1 MSGFA
6 YSDARAAQLR
16 KLTEMSRA
24 LTHTVSLDDV
34 LRLAVERGVELLNGA
49 KAVLMLTDDED
60 VLSVRASCGIDA
72 DRCEA
77 FREPMQET
85 IGSRLEGLLG
95 NGLGDGEFTAV
106 PLVVNS
112 QVVGLLAVS
121 HPMERS
127 DDEREWLLS
136 ALADQA
142 AIALEKTRLDE
153 TGAFRERLMGIVG
166 HDLRT
171 PLQVIIMA
179 SALMLRDDSLGER
192 PRVLARRVANSA
204 ARMTDIIEQLLDFT
218 RSRLGGGM
226 PLTTQRIELT
236 AVCRRVIEELELVHP
251 NRSIVLEAG
260 APIQGEWDSDRL
272 VQAVSNVVGNALQ
285 HGDVGTAVRVS
296 LSADDG
302 EATIAVRNEGDP
314 IPASL
319 IPRLFDPF
327 RRGTRDSDAPS
338 HGAGLGLG
346 LFIAQQIIRAHHGT
360 IAVSS
365 SAEAG
370 TIVAIRLPL
379 QPSPTPGPAVT

>member
-1 MSGFA
+1 MSSFA
-6 YSDARAAQLR
+6 HSDARAAQLR
-16 KLTEMSRA
+16 KLTEVSRA

-34 LRLAVERGVELLNGA
+34 LRLAVERGVELLNGD
-49 KAVLMLTDDED
+49 KAVLMLTDDD
-60 VLSVRASCGIDA
+60 GVLSVRASSGIDA

-77 FREPMQET
+77 FREPMHET

-95 NGLGDGEFTAV
+95 NGPRVGEFTAV
-106 PLVVNS
+106 PLVAS
-112 QVVGLLAVS
+112 GQVVGLLAVA

-142 AIALEKTRLDE
+142 AIALEMTRLDE

-171 PLQVIIMA
+171 PLQAIIMA
-179 SALMLRDDSLGER
+179 SALLLRDDSLGER

-204 ARMTDIIEQLLDFT
+204 ARMKDIIEQLLDFT

-251 NRSIVLEAG
+251 NRSIVLASA

-285 HGDVGTAVRVS
+285 HGDDAAAVRVS
-296 LSADDG
+296 LSAENG
-302 EATIAVRNEGDP
+302 EATIAVHNEGVP

-319 IPRLFDPF
+319 LPRLFDPF
-327 RRGTRDSDAPS
+327 RRGTSDSDAPS
-338 HGAGLGLG
+338 HDAGLGLG
-346 LFIAQQIIRAHHGT
+346 LFIAQQIIRAHKGT

-370 TIVAIRLPL
+370 TIVSIRLPL
-379 QPSPTPGPAVT
+379 QHSPTPNPPSA